1 MCVCLEKGVSEINIY
16 LLIEVENVAG
26 NVLLQTGIT
35 N

>member
-1 MCVCLEKGVSEINIY
+1 MCLEKGVSEINIY